1 MLIWLVE
8 NGVEVNA
15 QDKAGRTALHQIFTA
30 STANV
35 AAAGMQ
41 LSSAGDVGGAASGG
55 ASKTSSVRRRGSLA
69 KMASSRLSLAT
80 NSQGA
85 ALSAALALV
94 RKGADMSRKAYP
106 PRRQE
111 GGGASTAAAAAAVEA
126 SAEVGL
132 SPLDLCDE
140 EQVAQLVAMT
150 GSIGKVDYFP
160 LLHEPAVK
168 VPNCCYVSMLVE
180 KSSMQST
187 AGLQRPFLTA
197 SLYKLEPRGVDNAIA
212 IHHRVEAVQSIT
224 EPCVTRPDYLWW
236 GSTIHLQ
243 SPLENLATHVAE
255 AAATE
260 AGTDESGASSMGGAV
275 VVLLE
280 LKDMGALGA
289 GTQASARSP
298 PPPPPQSSSNQ
309 SSAKRSAAGSG
320 GPGQCLAWTLLDVG
334 KRTVDTKDNVQLE
347 MYEYPVDLRKRKLEP
362 VAMFL
367 SVDVILTRPEA
378 DVFEASD
385 DEGGDDPTAESEEKV
400 QGLSEKRSKE
410 DSKTDEKPPL
420 PSRTS
425 MIMKRKMRGGKLL
438 GEAMNTP
445 DDSTE
450 REESNV
456 SSKSL
461 SGSKDIAGELVKL
474 SEMFAAGKLGEE
486 EFAEAKQKVLS
497 SP

>member
-1 MLIWLVE
+1 M
-8 NGVEVNA
+8 
-15 QDKAGRTALHQIFTA
+15 
-30 STANV
+30 
-35 AAAGMQ
+35 
-41 LSSAGDVGGAASGG
+41 
-55 ASKTSSVRRRGSLA
+55 
-69 KMASSRLSLAT
+69 
-80 NSQGA
+80 
-85 ALSAALALV
+85 
-94 RKGADMSRKAYP
+94 
-106 PRRQE
+106 
-111 GGGASTAAAAAAVEA
+111 
-126 SAEVGL
+126 
-132 SPLDLCDE
+132 
-140 EQVAQLVAMT
+140 
-150 GSIGKVDYFP
+150 
-160 LLHEPAVK
+160 
-168 VPNCCYVSMLVE
+168 
-180 KSSMQST
+180 
-187 AGLQRPFLTA
+187 
-197 SLYKLEPRGVDNAIA
+197 
-212 IHHRVEAVQSIT
+212 
-224 EPCVTRPDYLWW
+224 
-236 GSTIHLQ
+236 
-243 SPLENLATHVAE
+243 
-255 AAATE
+255 
-260 AGTDESGASSMGGAV
+260 
-275 VVLLE
+275 
-280 LKDMGALGA
+280 
-289 GTQASARSP
+289 
-298 PPPPPQSSSNQ
+298 
-309 SSAKRSAAGSG
+309 
-320 GPGQCLAWTLLDVG
+320 AWTLLDVG

-367 SVDVILTRPEA
+367 SVDVILTRAEA

-474 SEMFAAGKLGEE
+474 SEIYAAGKLGEE

>member
-1 MLIWLVE
+1 M
-8 NGVEVNA
+8 
-15 QDKAGRTALHQIFTA
+15 
-30 STANV
+30 
-35 AAAGMQ
+35 
-41 LSSAGDVGGAASGG
+41 
-55 ASKTSSVRRRGSLA
+55 SSVHNTV
-69 KMASSRLSLAT
+69 KCSR
-80 NSQGA
+80 
-85 ALSAALALV
+85 SAA
-94 RKGADMSRKAYP
+94 
-106 PRRQE
+106 
-111 GGGASTAAAAAAVEA
+111 EA

-160 LLHEPAVK
+160 LLHEPAIK

-255 AAATE
+255 E
-260 AGTDESGASSMGGAV
+260 AGTDESGASMGGAV

-367 SVDVILTRPEA
+367 SVDVILTRAEA

-474 SEMFAAGKLGEE
+474 SEIYAAGKLGEE